1 MKRPASLR
9 GLLLRWLL
17 PATVLFSG
25 AAALTAY
32 GIAFTSASHAY
43 DRALLD
49 TALALSEQVRVFEGQ
64 PYVTLTR
71 QAQQILLTDRY
82 DRVFY
87 EVVGPG
93 GEFVS
98 GHRGLPR
105 PTDPM
110 VEDDRVY
117 YDGWYGGEQ
126 VRVAALALTKDG
138 IPVLVLAAE
147 TDTKRGSLAREILLG
162 MLLPVGALLL
172 MTLGFV
178 WYGIRAG
185 LRPLEALREELAQRS
200 HHDLR
205 PVETPV
211 PVELQ
216 PVINEVN
223 QLLARLDLSLASQR
237 SFVSDAAHQLRTPI
251 AALQAQVELA
261 LDEGNPE
268 TRRRQLDQIRVA
280 TARLSHLAHQLL
292 ALARAEPGG
301 LSTSEP
307 LSLPDIAHQCAEI
320 WLPAAL
326 KKGIDLGFEL
336 EPATVQ
342 GSPLLLQELLGN
354 LVDNAIRYTPGGGT
368 VTVRCGVI
376 DGQAFLGVD
385 DDGPGVAPAD
395 REAVFN
401 RFHRVAGSPGDGC
414 GLGLAIVREIARQ
427 HGGDVRLGDAPG
439 GGARFTVVLPLAPS
453 TALPR
458 ETPRP

>member
-1 MKRPASLR
+1 MRRPASLR
-9 GLLLRWLL
+9 GLLLFWLL

-82 DRVFY
+82 DQVFY
-87 EVVGPG
+87 AVLGPNG
-93 GEFVS
+93 NVVS
-98 GHRGLPR
+98 GHRGLPHPPGPLR
-105 PTDPM
+105 
-110 VEDDRVY
+110 EEERIY

-126 VRVAALALTKDG
+126 VRVAALSLNKDG

-147 TDTKRGSLAREILLG
+147 TDTKRSSLAKEILLG

-185 LRPLEALREELAQRS
+185 LRPLDALRRELAQRS

-205 PVETPV
+205 SVETPV

-216 PVINEVN
+216 PVINEIN
-223 QLLARLDLSLASQR
+223 KLLARLDLSLTAQR

-261 LDEGNPE
+261 LDETNPGN
-268 TRRRQLDQIRVA
+268 RKRQLDQIRVA

-301 LSTSEP
+301 LAASET
-307 LSLPDIAHQCAEI
+307 LSVPDLAHRCAEI

-354 LVDNAIRYTPGGGT
+354 LMDNAIRYTPGGGN
-368 VTVRCGVI
+368 VTVRCGVHS
-376 DGQAFLGVD
+376 GQAFLGVD
-385 DDGPGVAPAD
+385 DNGPGVVASE
-395 REAVFN
+395 REAVFD

-427 HGGDVRLGDAPG
+427 HDGDVTLDDAPG
-439 GGARFTVVLPLAPS
+439 GGARFTVTLPA
-453 TALPR
+453 ALPR

>member
-25 AAALTAY
+25 AAAITAY

-93 GEFVS
+93 DEFIS

-105 PTDPM
+105 PDEPID
-110 VEDDRVY
+110 EDDRLY
-117 YDGWYGGEQ
+117 YDGTYSGEP
-126 VRVAALALTKDG
+126 VRIAALSMIKDG
-138 IPVLVLAAE
+138 IPVLVLVAE
-147 TDTKRGSLAREILLG
+147 TVTKRGSLAREILFG
-162 MLLPVGALLL
+162 MLLPVGALML
-172 MTLGFV
+172 MTLAFV

-185 LRPLEALREELAQRS
+185 LRPLDALREELAQRS

-205 PVETPV
+205 PVETRV

-216 PVINEVN
+216 PVINEIN

-251 AALQAQVELA
+251 AALQAQVEVA
-261 LDEGNPE
+261 LDDTNPE
-268 TRRRQLDQIRVA
+268 TRRHQLDQIRAA

-307 LSLPDIAHQCAEI
+307 LSLPDIAHRCAEI

-336 EPATVQ
+336 APVTVV
-342 GSPLLLQELLGN
+342 GSPLLIQELLGN
-354 LVDNAIRYTPGGGT
+354 LVDNAIRYTPGGGN
-368 VTVRCGVI
+368 VTVRCGPQ
-376 DGQAFLGVD
+376 DGLACLVVED
-385 DDGPGVAPAD
+385 NGPGVAPAD
-395 REAVFN
+395 RAAVFN

-427 HGGDVRLGDAPG
+427 HGGDVILDEAPG
-439 GGARFTVVLPLAPS
+439 GGARFTVLLPAAPAANS
-453 TALPR
+453 AR
-458 ETPRP
+458 DKAAA